1 MTTDHHE
8 RYAQGCKRATIGF
21 TKGSNDIKSEQILKK
36 SRKLGSKAATRL
48 RESGFGSNRGA
59 ECHGESE
66 SVKRTSRPTRLKSRS
81 RQRLKFFEVFSS
93 NEVNNGDSKIWI
105 NDCGKVETR

>member
-1 MTTDHHE
+1 
-8 RYAQGCKRATIGF
+8 
-21 TKGSNDIKSEQILKK
+21 
-36 SRKLGSKAATRL
+36 KAATRL